1 MASHRQAVRQC
12 ARWPRTRVTT
22 RSLPPTAAASH
33 ASARTSPAPSAR
45 SIVQNDKRTKSN
57 GRTQHQG
64 LFRQNCLGLA
74 LNGFALLPGLRV
86 AVPDLP
92 YLEEITHREFPR
104 LAIVPLPLGRSLDFF
119 TGRGTRRRSSPPCR
133 TGLVPWSRCTTQ
145 ATPLVGD
152 PKRAALGKV
161 KMPASDL

>member
-12 ARWPRTRVTT
+12 ARWQRTRVTT

-104 LAIVPLPLGRSLDFF
+104 LAIVPLPLGRASISLPGVERVDGVVLPAERGSYH
-119 TGRGTRRRSSPPCR
+119 GRDAQPKQPR
-133 TGLVPWSRCTTQ
+133 WSVIRNV
-145 ATPLVGD
+145 LHW
-152 PKRAALGKV
+152 V
-161 KMPASDL
+161 K